1 MRSAEPVSDGPSVGE
16 RQRVQP
22 AGHGAETRWVVLTA
36 VLVVLAW
43 VAAVG
48 WQRHLLPAE
57 GLAAHQI
64 DLALD
69 LSAAEQGIYTD
80 LQAVH
85 EEWLA
90 AGAALPPPPP
100 ASWAAQGWAPFADD
114 LVAARRGRRQW
125 QLFQHDG
132 RHAYLGVP
140 LAAAQGE
147 AAPRLLLWRLPEGQL
162 RPSGSEG
169 ASVPG
174 SDAAAAFDV
183 WLRPASDE
191 GEARSAPPAL
201 EDAYLVAHGWLQVR
215 TAAPAGAAGAP

>member
-1 MRSAEPVSDGPSVGE
+1 MSSAEPAGDGPAGGL
-16 RQRVQP
+16 RQRVPP

-43 VAAVG
+43 AAAVG

-125 QLFQHDG
+125 QLLQHDG
-132 RHAYLGVP
+132 RHAYLGLP
-140 LAAAQGE
+140 LTAEGE
-147 AAPRLLLWRLPEGQL
+147 AAPRLLLWRLPEVQA
-162 RPSGSEG
+162 RPSGAEG
-169 ASVPG
+169 ASAPG
-174 SDAAAAFDV
+174 SGAAAAFDV
-183 WLRPASDE
+183 WLRPAD
-191 GEARSAPPAL
+191 GESQARSASPAL

-215 TAAPAGAAGAP
+215 TAVPAGGAGSP